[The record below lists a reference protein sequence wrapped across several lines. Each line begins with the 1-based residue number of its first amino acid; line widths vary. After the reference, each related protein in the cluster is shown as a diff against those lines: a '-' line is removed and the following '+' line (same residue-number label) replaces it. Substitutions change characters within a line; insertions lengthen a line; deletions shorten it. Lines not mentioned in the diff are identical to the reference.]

1 MSHHYDD
8 DEVTVVEN
16 GGSSISAFLWGALI
30 GAGAMLLF
38 APRSGV
44 ETRRELGDSIR
55 RMRDTAD
62 AAIRDMQETVT
73 DSVRDVRGDVES
85 RVDAA
90 RTAFEAGRDA
100 ARGARSDLNQRW
112 EQGREGVR
120 SAYRPRPG
128 APARESEEE

>member
-1 MSHHYDD
+1 MRHYDE
-8 DEVTVVEN
+8 DEVTVIEE
-16 GGSSISAFLWGALI
+16 GGSSVSAFLWGALL

-44 ETRRELGDSIR
+44 ETRRELGDSLR

-73 DSVRDVRGDVES
+73 ETVREARGTVET

-90 RTAFEAGRDA
+90 RSAFDAGRDA
-100 ARGARSDLNQRW
+100 ARGAKTDLNQRW

-120 SAYRPRPG
+120 SAYRSRPG
-128 APARESEEE
+128 APVREPEEE